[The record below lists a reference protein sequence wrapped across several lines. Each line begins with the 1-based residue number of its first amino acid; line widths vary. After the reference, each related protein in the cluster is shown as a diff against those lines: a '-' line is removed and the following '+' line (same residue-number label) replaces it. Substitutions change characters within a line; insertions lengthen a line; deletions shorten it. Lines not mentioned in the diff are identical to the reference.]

1 MLENL
6 TLALTEALQDEY
18 KARATYRAILEDFGP
33 VRPFVNIVESEE
45 RHIRALLPLFAR
57 YGVPVP
63 EDHWPA
69 QVNRPESLTQACQE
83 GVQAEIENGAMYERL
98 LAMTADYPD
107 VQQVFRNL
115 QRASQENHLPA
126 FQRCVARTTPGAVG
140 SAWGEPQTVAG
151 GFRARGCGT
160 FPQEATSGEAS
171 IRGEASAMED
181 PGHHR
186 RQRHRGGRCSSQ
198 TNNRLSPLGANLE
211 STMDRQ

>member
-6 TLALTEALQDEY
+6 ALALTEALQDEY
-18 KARATYRAILEDFGP
+18 KARATYRAILERFGL

-63 EDHWPA
+63 EDDWPA
-69 QVNRPESLTQACQE
+69 RVDVPESLTQACQE

-126 FQRCVARTTPGAVG
+126 FQRGAARETLGATG
-140 SAWGEPQTVAG
+140 SPCGEQRPPAAG
-151 GFRARGCGT
+151 RFRSRDCGA
-160 FPQEATSGEAS
+160 FNREAMSDEVSVSGEAS
-171 IRGEASAMED
+171 SHSSA
-181 PGHHR
+181 GHHGR
-186 RQRHRGGRCSSQ
+186 RRHRGGKC
-198 TNNRLSPLGANLE
+198 G
-211 STMDRQ
+211 